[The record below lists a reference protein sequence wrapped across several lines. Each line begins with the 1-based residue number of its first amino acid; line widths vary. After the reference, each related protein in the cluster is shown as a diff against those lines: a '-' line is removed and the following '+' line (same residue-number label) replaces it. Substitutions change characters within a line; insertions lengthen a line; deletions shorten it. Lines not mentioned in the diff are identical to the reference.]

1 MSIQTRAMTVQDF
14 PTLQAAIDADK
25 FHPGEW
31 KIDHFLHDPASDNPQ
46 IRVKPRLG

>member
-1 MSIQTRAMTVQDF
+1 MTVQDF

-31 KIDHFLHDPASDNPQ
+31 KIDHFLHDPASDNPR